1 MFLKYEIPGFNADI
15 LIVDDEPDNLCLLS
29 IILESQGY
37 KVRQAVNADIALKTL
52 ELRSPNL
59 ILLDILMP
67 EVDGYQLCQQLQH
80 NSTTREI
87 PVIFL
92 SALARGL
99 DRKKGFQVGGADFL
113 TKPFEL
119 EEVLARVKHQLTICN
134 LKLQLQQKN
143 QELIELKSKISNI

>member
-1 MFLKYEIPGFNADI
+1 M
-15 LIVDDEPDNLCLLS
+15 LS

-52 ELRSPNL
+52 ELRSPDL

-99 DRKKGFQVGGADFL
+99 DRKKGFQVGGADFF

>member
-1 MFLKYEIPGFNADI
+1 
-15 LIVDDEPDNLCLLS
+15 
-29 IILESQGY
+29 
-37 KVRQAVNADIALKTL
+37 
-52 ELRSPNL
+52 
-59 ILLDILMP
+59 MP